1 MTAARLPTRGLA
13 AAAAA
18 FTIWGLFPVYLHPL
32 SGVPALQ
39 VIAHRVAWSCLFLM
53 TWLLLRGQLGVLSVT
68 LARPA
73 LLARL
78 TVTALLISS
87 NWLVYVWSVTHSHI
101 VDTSLGYYI
110 NPLVNVV
117 LGVIVLRERLNR
129 AQWFAVGLA
138 ALAVLYL
145 ALLAGRP
152 PWIAGT
158 LAVSFSL
165 YGLLRKVISVDAL
178 PGLTTETLL
187 LMPLAVAYLLWC
199 QWVGSGALTTQGPGI
214 AALLIGSGLITAIP
228 LFLFAYGARA
238 LPYSTVGV
246 LQYIAPTLQLLCGV
260 VFFHERFGPALAAG
274 FVLIW
279 VALLIYA
286 ADGLWRARSAAR
298 AAARTAAA

>member
-1 MTAARLPTRGLA
+1 MTAARLSPRGLA
-13 AAAAA
+13 AGGTA
-18 FTIWGLFPVYLHPL
+18 FALWGLFPVYFHSL

-39 VIAHRVAWSCLFLM
+39 IIAHRIVWSALFLVAWM
-53 TWLLLRGQLGVLSVT
+53 AARGQLGLLST
-68 LARPA
+68 TFARPA

-78 TVTALLISS
+78 ALTALLISG
-87 NWLVYVWSVTHSHI
+87 NWLVWVWSVTHNHI
-101 VDTSLGYYI
+101 VDSSLGYYI
-110 NPLVNVV
+110 NPLVNVL

-129 AQWFAVGLA
+129 AQWLSIGLA

-158 LAVSFSL
+158 LALCFSL
-165 YGLLRKVISVDAL
+165 YGLVRKIISVDAL

-187 LMPLAVAYLLWC
+187 LMPFAVGYLGWC
-199 QWVGSGALTTQGPGI
+199 EWAGNGALATAGPAI

-228 LFLFAYGARA
+228 LVLFAYGARA

-246 LQYIAPTLQLLCGV
+246 LQYITPTLQLLCGV
-260 VFFHERFGPALAAG
+260 ALYREAFGPARAAG
-274 FVLIW
+274 FALLW

-286 ADGLWRARSAAR
+286 ADGLWRAR
-298 AAARTAAA
+298 TAAGTSSA

>member
-1 MTAARLPTRGLA
+1 MTAPRLSPRGLA

-32 SGVPALQ
+32 REVPATQ
-39 VIAHRVAWSCLFLM
+39 VIAHRVLWSCVFLLAWM
-53 TWLLLRGQLGVLSVT
+53 LLRGEIGRLALILG
-68 LARPA
+68 RPA
-73 LLARL
+73 LVARL
-78 TVTALLISS
+78 TLTAFLISA
-87 NWLVYVWSVTHSHI
+87 NWLVYVWSATHGHN

-117 LGVIVLRERLNR
+117 LGVFVLRERLNH
-129 AQWFAVGLA
+129 AQWAAVGLA

-158 LAVSFSL
+158 LGLSFSL

-178 PGLTTETLL
+178 PGLATETVLL
-187 LMPLAVAYLLWC
+187 TPLSVAYLIGC
-199 QWVGSGALTTQGPGI
+199 QWTGTGALTTHGPAI
-214 AALLIGSGLITAIP
+214 AALLLASGLITAIP

-246 LQYIAPTLQLLCGV
+246 LQFIAPSLQLMCGV
-260 VFFHERFGPALAAG
+260 LLYHETFGASQAAG
-274 FVLIW
+274 FGLIW
-279 VALLIYA
+279 IALLIYA
-286 ADGLWRARSAAR
+286 ADGFWRAR
-298 AAARTAAA
+298 AAARAAGRTAPA